1 MNAAK
6 IQQVFVAMYDQFSE
20 RREDH
25 PAAPDFPAGR
35 VDFVLVIRVV
45 RKRREIRF
53 EFEKVT

>member
-45 RKRREIRF
+45 RKRG
-53 EFEKVT
+53 KSGLNLKK